1 MWGSDTPSIL
11 DLLLVS
17 YGDLV
22 SDIKQLSPIGKS
34 DHSVIVFSLEKEV
47 LRTRVAPKRNY
58 YKGDYVAMRRE
69 FSDVNWIEEF
79 SGLESLDTIYTRFT
93 KIVASMEEQFIPVHN
108 KYTRVA
114 LPKANIELI
123 KAKKKH
129 GETTKV
135 IEKVTTERKHS
146 RGSATGFEKQQ
157 EEKESLQNVN

>member
-1 MWGSDTPSIL
+1 MRGSDTPSIL

-17 YGDLV
+17 DRDLV
-22 SDIKQLSPIGKS
+22 SDIKQLPPIGKS
-34 DHSVIVFSLEKEV
+34 DHSVIVFSLETEV

-69 FSDVNWIEEF
+69 LSDVNWIEEF

-93 KIVASMEEQFIPVHN
+93 KIVASMEEQFIPMHN

-123 KAKKKH
+123 KAKQKAWRDYK
-129 GETTKV
+129 
-135 IEKVTTERKHS
+135 S
-146 RGSATGFEKQQ
+146 
-157 EEKESLQNVN
+157 N